1 MRILDRYI
9 LKSILNIFF
18 LCLFTFFFL
27 YIVADLF
34 SHLDV
39 ILEHKIS
46 LDVIKLYYL
55 TFLPAIFIQVAPFAC
70 LLATIYTF
78 AKLNH
83 DNEIIA
89 MRSSGLSIFQITKT
103 AVIFGFIVSVFVF
116 WINDKIAP
124 NYRQQNA
131 KIKEQMEN
139 DTIRKPKAKDL
150 QVLKNLT
157 IYGSKNRLFYVNK
170 FDPFQKTMEG
180 IIILEHDVKQNII
193 RKIVANKGEFRDSL
207 WKFYQSITYIFDETG
222 QLKTDPQFLEE
233 ETMPFTETPEEFINQ
248 KQSTDFM
255 SLAQIEDYIWRLSK
269 SGATSVIR
277 NLKVDYY
284 QRFTLPLTSLIIIL
298 IGIPFSFRMRRKAT
312 GMSSFGVALVVGFIY
327 YVLTAISIAL
337 GKEGILM
344 PFLSVS
350 ISHIIMLLLS
360 IYLIGNLP

>member
-9 LKSILNIFF
+9 LKSVLNIFF

-27 YIVADLF
+27 YIIIDLF

-39 ILEHKIS
+39 ILQNKIGPET
-46 LDVIKLYYL
+46 IKLYYL
-55 TFLPAIFIQVAPFAC
+55 TFLPAIFIQISPFAC
-70 LLATIYTF
+70 LLATLYTF
-78 AKLNH
+78 AKLNQ

-103 AVIFGFIVSVFVF
+103 AVIFGFIVSIFVF
-116 WINDKIAP
+116 WVNDKIAP
-124 NYRQQNA
+124 AYRLENL

-139 DTIRKPKAKDL
+139 DNKKPKTKNTQIL
-150 QVLKNLT
+150 RNLT

-170 FDPFQKTMEG
+170 FDPIRKTMEG

-193 RKIVANKGEFRDSL
+193 RKIVANRGEYKNNL
-207 WKFYQSITYIFDETG
+207 WEFYQCITYIFDENG
-222 QLKTDPQFLEE
+222 QLLSDPQFLEE
-233 ETMPFTETPEEFINQ
+233 ETMPFIETPEEFTSQ

-269 SGATSVIR
+269 SGATAIIR

-298 IGIPFSFRMRRKAT
+298 IGIPFSFKMHRKST
-312 GMSSFGVALVVGFIY
+312 GMSSFGISLILGFVY
-327 YVLTAISIAL
+327 YVLTAVSINL
-337 GKEGILM
+337 GKAGILA
-344 PFLSVS
+344 PLLSVS
-350 ISHIIMLLLS
+350 VSHFIMLLLS
-360 IYLIGNLP
+360 TYLIGKIP

>member
-9 LKSILNIFF
+9 LKSVLSIFF

-27 YIVADLF
+27 YIIIDLF

-39 ILEHKIS
+39 ILQNKIS
-46 LDVIKLYYL
+46 LDVVELYYL
-55 TFLPAIFIQVAPFAC
+55 TFLPAIFIQVSPFAC
-70 LLATIYTF
+70 LLATLYTF
-78 AKLNH
+78 AKLNQ

-103 AVIFGFIVSVFVF
+103 AIIFGFIVSIFVF

-124 NYRQQNA
+124 SYRMQNM
-131 KIKEQMEN
+131 KIKEQMESN
-139 DTIRKPKAKDL
+139 NEKPKTKGL

-170 FDPFQKTMEG
+170 FDPAMNTMEG

-193 RKIVANKGEFRDSL
+193 KKIIANKGVFKNNL
-207 WKFYQSITYIFDETG
+207 WEFYQSITYIFDEDG
-222 QLKTDPQFLEE
+222 QLKSDPQFLEE
-233 ETMPFTETPEEFINQ
+233 EIMPFTETPEEFISQ

-255 SLAQIEDYIWRLSK
+255 SLAQIEDYIWRLAK
-269 SGATSVIR
+269 SGATTVIR
-277 NLKVDYY
+277 NLRVDYY
-284 QRFTLPLTSLIIIL
+284 QRFTLPLTNLIIIL
-298 IGIPFSFRMRRKAT
+298 IGIPFSFKMRRKAT
-312 GMSSFGVALVVGFIY
+312 GMSSFGISLVVGFIY
-327 YVLTAISIAL
+327 YVLTAVSIAM
-337 GKEGILM
+337 GKAGIII

-350 ISHIIMLLLS
+350 LSHILMLLLS

>member
-27 YIVADLF
+27 YIIIDLF

-39 ILEHKIS
+39 ILQNKID
-46 LDVIKLYYL
+46 LDMVRIYYI
-55 TFLPAIFIQVAPFAC
+55 TFLPSIFIQVAPFAC
-70 LLATIYTF
+70 LLATLYTF

-103 AVIFGFIVSVFVF
+103 AVIFGFIVSIFIF

-124 NYRQQNA
+124 SYRMQNA
-131 KIKEQMEN
+131 KIKEQMESN
-139 DTIRKPKAKDL
+139 EKKPKVKDL
-150 QVLKNLT
+150 RVMKNLT
-157 IYGSKNRLFYVNK
+157 IYGAKNRLFYINK
-170 FDPFQKTMEG
+170 FDPAKKTMEG

-193 RKIVANKGEFRDSL
+193 RKIVANKGEFKNKL
-207 WKFYQSITYIFDETG
+207 WTFYQCITYIFDEDG
-222 QLKTDPQFLEE
+222 QMKTDPQFLEE
-233 ETMPFTETPEEFINQ
+233 EIMAFTETPEEFINQ

-255 SLAQIEDYIWRLSK
+255 SLNQIEDYIWRLSR
-269 SGATSVIR
+269 SGATTVIR
-277 NLKVDYY
+277 NLRVDYY

-298 IGIPFSFRMRRKAT
+298 IGIPFSFRMSKKAS
-312 GMSSFGVALVVGFIY
+312 GMSSFGISLVVGFIY
-327 YVLTAISIAL
+327 YVLTAVSIAL
-337 GKEGILM
+337 GKAGILT

-350 ISHIIMLLLS
+350 LSHILMLLMS

>member
-9 LKSILNIFF
+9 LRSILGIFF

-27 YIVADLF
+27 YIIVDLF

-46 LDVIKLYYL
+46 LEVVKLYYL
-55 TFLPAIFIQVAPFAC
+55 TFLPAIFIQVSPFAC
-70 LLATIYTF
+70 LLATLYTF

-103 AVIFGFIVSVFVF
+103 AVIFGFIVSIFVF

-124 NYRQQNA
+124 SYRQQNL
-131 KIKEQMEN
+131 KIKEQMES
-139 DTIRKPKAKDL
+139 DDYRKIKNKNL
-150 QVLKNLT
+150 QVLRNLT
-157 IYGSKNRLFYVNK
+157 IYGSKNRLFYINK
-170 FDPFQKTMEG
+170 FDPAHKTMEG
-180 IIILEHDVKQNII
+180 IIILEHDVQQNII
-193 RKIVANKGEFRDSL
+193 RKIVAHRGEFKDKL
-207 WKFYQSITYIFDETG
+207 WKFYQSITYIFDENG
-222 QLKTDPQFLEE
+222 QLKSDPQFLEE
-233 ETMPFTETPEEFINQ
+233 ETMPFTESPEEFVNQ

-269 SGATSVIR
+269 SGATTVIR

-298 IGIPFSFRMRRKAT
+298 IGIPFSFKMRRKAT
-312 GMSSFGVALVVGFIY
+312 GMSSFGIALVVGFVY
-327 YVLTAISIAL
+327 YVLTAVSIAL
-337 GKEGILM
+337 GKAGILI

-350 ISHIIMLLLS
+350 ISHILMLLLS

>member
-9 LKSILNIFF
+9 LKSVLSIFF

-27 YIVADLF
+27 YIIVDLF

-39 ILEHKIS
+39 ILQNKIS
-46 LDVIKLYYL
+46 LDVVELYYL
-55 TFLPAIFIQVAPFAC
+55 TFLPAIFIQVSPFAC
-70 LLATIYTF
+70 LLATLYTF
-78 AKLNH
+78 AKLNQ

-103 AVIFGFIVSVFVF
+103 AIIFGFIVSIFVF

-124 NYRQQNA
+124 SYRMQNM
-131 KIKEQMEN
+131 KIKEQMESDN
-139 DTIRKPKAKDL
+139 NKPKTKNL
-150 QVLKNLT
+150 QVLKKLT

-170 FDPFQKTMEG
+170 FDLANNTMEG

-193 RKIVANKGEFRDSL
+193 RKIVANKGVFKNNL
-207 WKFYQSITYIFDETG
+207 WEFYQSITYIFDENG
-222 QLKTDPQFLEE
+222 QLKFDPQFLEE
-233 ETMPFTETPEEFINQ
+233 EIMPFTETPKEFINQ

-255 SLAQIEDYIWRLSK
+255 SLSQIEDYIWRLSK
-269 SGATSVIR
+269 SGATTVIR
-277 NLKVDYY
+277 NLRVDYY

-298 IGIPFSFRMRRKAT
+298 IGIPFSFKMHRKST
-312 GMSSFGVALVVGFIY
+312 GMSSFGISLVVGFIY
-327 YVLTAISIAL
+327 YVLTAVSMAL
-337 GKEGILM
+337 GKAGIII

-350 ISHIIMLLLS
+350 LSHIVMLLLS

>member
-18 LCLFTFFFL
+18 LCLFSFFFL
-27 YIVADLF
+27 YIIADLF
-34 SHLDV
+34 AHLDV

-46 LDVIKLYYL
+46 LEIIKVYYL
-55 TFLPAIFIQVAPFAC
+55 TFLPSIFIQVSPFAC

-103 AVIFGFIVSVFVF
+103 AIIFGFIISILVF

-124 NYRQQNA
+124 SYRQQNL

-139 DTIRKPKAKDL
+139 DNLKKSRSKEP

-157 IYGSKNRLFYVNK
+157 IYGSRNRLFYVNK
-170 FDPFQKTMEG
+170 FDTTKKTMEG

-193 RKIVANKGEFRDSL
+193 KKIVANKGEFKDNL
-207 WKFYQSITYIFDETG
+207 WKFYQCITYIFDESG
-222 QLKTDPQFLEE
+222 QLKSDPQFLEE
-233 ETMPFTETPEEFINQ
+233 ETMTFTETPEEFLNQ

-269 SGATSVIR
+269 SGATTAIR

-298 IGIPFSFRMRRKAT
+298 IGIPFSFKMRRKAT
-312 GMSSFGVALVVGFIY
+312 GMSSFGIALTVGFIY

-337 GKEGILM
+337 GKAGILM

-360 IYLIGNLP
+360 IYMIGNLP

>member
-9 LKSILNIFF
+9 LKSILNIF
-18 LCLFTFFFL
+18 LMCLFTFFFL
-27 YIVADLF
+27 YIIVDLF

-46 LDVIKLYYL
+46 PEVVKLYYW

-70 LLATIYTF
+70 LLATLYTF

-103 AVIFGFIVSVFVF
+103 AIIFGFIVSIFVF

-124 NYRQQNA
+124 SYRQENA
-131 KIKEQMEN
+131 KIKEQMES
-139 DTIRKPKAKDL
+139 DTIKKTKAGDL
-150 QVLKNLT
+150 SILRNLT
-157 IYGSKNRLFYVNK
+157 IYGSRNRLFYVNK
-170 FDPFQKTMEG
+170 FDLSRKTMEG
-180 IIILEHDVKQNII
+180 IIILEHDIKQNII
-193 RKIVANKGEFRDSL
+193 RKIVANRGEFKNNL
-207 WKFYQSITYIFDETG
+207 WKFYQSITYIFDENG
-222 QLKTDPQFLEE
+222 QLKSDPQFLEE
-233 ETMPFTETPEEFINQ
+233 EIMTFTETPEEFISQ

-255 SLAQIEDYIWRLSK
+255 SLPQIEDYIWRLSK
-269 SGATSVIR
+269 SGATTVIR

-298 IGIPFSFRMRRKAT
+298 IGIPFSFKMRRKAT
-312 GMSSFGVALVVGFIY
+312 GLSSFGISLVVGFVY
-327 YVLTAISIAL
+327 YVLTAVSIAL
-337 GKEGILM
+337 GKAGILL

>member
-9 LKSILNIFF
+9 LKSILSIFF
-18 LCLFTFFFL
+18 LCLLTFFFL
-27 YIVADLF
+27 YIIVDLF

-39 ILEHKIS
+39 ILQNKIG
-46 LDVIKLYYL
+46 LETVRLYYI
-55 TFLPAIFIQVAPFAC
+55 TFLPSIFIQVAPFAC
-70 LLATIYTF
+70 LLATLYTF

-103 AVIFGFIVSVFVF
+103 AIIFGFIVSIFVF

-124 NYRQQNA
+124 SYRMQNVR
-131 KIKEQMEN
+131 IRDRMESSEK
-139 DTIRKPKAKDL
+139 KPKFKDL

-157 IYGSKNRLFYVNK
+157 IYGLRNRLFYVNK
-170 FDPFQKTMEG
+170 FDPARKTMEG

-193 RKIVANKGEFRDSL
+193 KKIVASKGEFKNHL
-207 WKFYQSITYIFDETG
+207 WTFYQSITYIFDENG
-222 QLKTDPQFLEE
+222 QLKSDPQYLEE
-233 ETMPFTETPEEFINQ
+233 EIMPFTETPEEFINQ

-255 SLAQIEDYIWRLSK
+255 SLEQIEDYIWRLSR
-269 SGATSVIR
+269 SGATTAIR

-298 IGIPFSFRMRRKAT
+298 IGIPFSFTMRRKAT
-312 GMSSFGVALVVGFIY
+312 GMASFGISLVVGFIY
-327 YVLTAISIAL
+327 YVLTAVSVAL
-337 GKEGILM
+337 GKAGIM
-344 PFLSVS
+344 IPFLSVS
-350 ISHIIMLLLS
+350 ISHIVMLLWS

>member
-18 LCLFTFFFL
+18 LCLLTFFFL
-27 YIVADLF
+27 YIIVDLF

-39 ILEHKIS
+39 ILQNRIS
-46 LDVIKLYYL
+46 LDTVKLYYI
-55 TFLPAIFIQVAPFAC
+55 TFLPSIFIQVVPFAC
-70 LLATIYTF
+70 LLSTLYTF

-89 MRSSGLSIFQITKT
+89 MRSTGLSIFQITKT
-103 AVIFGFIVSVFVF
+103 AIIFGFIVSIFVF

-124 NYRQQNA
+124 AYRMQNI
-131 KIKEQMEN
+131 KIRDQMESN
-139 DTIRKPKAKDL
+139 EKKPKAKDL
-150 QVLKNLT
+150 QILKNLT
-157 IYGSKNRLFYVNK
+157 IYGLKNRLFYVNK
-170 FDPFQKTMEG
+170 FDPVKKTMEG

-193 RKIVANKGEFRDSL
+193 KKIVASRGEFKNHL
-207 WKFYQSITYIFDETG
+207 WTFYQSITYIFDENG
-222 QLKTDPQFLEE
+222 QLKTDPQYLEE
-233 ETMPFTETPEEFINQ
+233 EIMPFTETPEEFINQ

-255 SLAQIEDYIWRLSK
+255 SLEQIEDYIWRLSR
-269 SGATSVIR
+269 SGATTAIR

-298 IGIPFSFRMRRKAT
+298 IGIPFSFRLRRKAT
-312 GMSSFGVALVVGFIY
+312 GMSSFGISLVVGFFY

-337 GKEGILM
+337 GKAGILV
-344 PFLSVS
+344 PFLAVS
-350 ISHIIMLLLS
+350 LSHIVMLLVS